1 MFSRLLGAAALI
13 LLCVVPCGVHA
24 ADYPAKPIRL
34 VVAQSAGGNADFV
47 ARYYA
52 QRLTEQ
58 FGQQIVIDNRAGGSG
73 VVGTELVATAP
84 PDGYTLLLA
93 PTAHTINPNFVAKLP
108 YDARRDFTSISLLGA

>member
-1 MFSRLLGAAALI
+1 MCLRACSAAAL
-13 LLCVVPCGVHA
+13 VFCGVAGAFA
-24 ADYPAKPIRL
+24 ADYPAKPVRL

-58 FGQQIVIDNRAGGSG
+58 FAQQIVIDNRAGGAR
-73 VVGTELVATAP
+73 VVGTELVANAP

-93 PTAHTINPNFVAKLP
+93 PTSHTINPNFIAKLP
-108 YDARRDFTSISLLGA
+108 YDARRDFTSISLLGAG